1 MREID
6 RPLTLS
12 HNNRVFMPVIKI
24 KTGSLA
30 RGSRCV
36 KGHRR
41 RTRSESCYVMQCGHA
56 RPTLISFACTVECRP
71 DAIPNKRRCM
81 KQPLLERSQ
90 LERQAL

>member
-12 HNNRVFMPVIKI
+12 HKNPVFMPVIKI

-36 KGHRR
+36 SAFFAFLRFL
-41 RTRSESCYVMQCGHA
+41 RTYAYLRQTM
-56 RPTLISFACTVECRP
+56 
-71 DAIPNKRRCM
+71 RC
-81 KQPLLERSQ
+81 LT
-90 LERQAL
+90 ALTPQVD